1 MNKPLRKY
9 ATTVGWAGAA
19 YLASVIAAALLTKH
33 MGPGGL
39 RVLVSALPLPAILWL
54 AWANLLRLRRH
65 DELRQRIELEA
76 MSIAFAVS
84 FGTVA
89 MLALFDAFGTFTVS
103 LTAVTLFMTA
113 CWFGAQVWVRTRYRY
128 ACFEPDDTTS
138 R

>member
-1 MNKPLRKY
+1 MNQPLRKY
-9 ATTVGWAGAA
+9 ATTVGWPGAA
-19 YLASVIAAALLTKH
+19 YLVSVIVAAMLTKH
-33 MGPGGL
+33 VAPGGL

-54 AWANLLRLRRH
+54 ARANLLRLRRL

-103 LTAVTLFMTA
+103 LTAVTLFMTV
-113 CWFGAQVWVRTRYRY
+113 CWFGAQIWVRTRYRY
-128 ACFEPDDTTS
+128 TCFAPDDTTS